1 MVRKKDKC
9 ELYTFRADA
18 NFKKEKKTDPG
29 RNHVIN
35 FIIVSVNMSADTQTC
50 FVILSPICSNF
61 FDMFKV
67 HCFNKN
73 M

>member
-1 MVRKKDKC
+1 MNYR
-9 ELYTFRADA
+9 FRADA
-18 NFKKEKKTDPG
+18 NFKKEKKKTDPG

-35 FIIVSVNMSADTQTC
+35 FNIVNVNMSADTQTC
-50 FVILSPICSNF
+50 YVISSPICSNF

>member
-1 MVRKKDKC
+1 MGVNYR
-9 ELYTFRADA
+9 FRADA

-50 FVILSPICSNF
+50 YVILFPSSSNF